1 MSKTITTFLIDGE
14 PQGVRYD
21 SIGNRMCR
29 MYVIPRSRLK
39 ILSDPKRTELRKP
52 AFYILLGTDD
62 DGAPRAYIGE
72 TENFEKRVKDHEV
85 KKDFWQKALVFI
97 SIGKEGLIKTD
108 VQYLEFK
115 GIDEAKEMGTYLL
128 KDNKQIPNMPNLEES
143 RMSTMDEFYDDVK
156 FLTAFLGCNIF
167 KKVYTDKKE
176 LEPHYFFMFARGSNA
191 KGYYDDAGFTILKGC
206 VFAEGDTDSFSASES
221 RKRFL
226 NTFSRKE
233 NGKLVLT
240 ADYTFS
246 SPSNAACFVCGRNC
260 NGWIEWKDVE
270 SKTLSEVYRK
280 EKL

>member
-1 MSKTITTFLIDGE
+1 MGKTITTFLIDSE

-62 DGAPRAYIGE
+62 DGVPRAYIGE

-108 VQYLEFK
+108 VQYLEYK
-115 GIDEAKEMGTYLL
+115 GIKEAKEMGTYLL

-167 KKVYTDKKE
+167 KKVSSEKVRD
-176 LEPHYFFMFARGSNA
+176 LHYFFMSARGSKA
-191 KGYYDDAGFTILKGC
+191 KGYYDETGFTLLKRS
-206 VFAEGDTDSFSASES
+206 VFADGETDSFSSPES
-221 RKRFL
+221 RKKFL
-226 NTFSRKE
+226 RTYSHQE
-233 NGKLVLT
+233 NDKFVLT
-240 ADYTFS
+240 ADFTFS
-246 SPSNAACFVCGRNC
+246 SPSTAACFVCGRNC

-270 SKTLSEVYRK
+270 SKTLDEVYRK
-280 EKL
+280 EKS